1 MGWMDTVKKFF
12 SRDTT
17 GKVSELARGSSG
29 ESIMP
34 SMVPHAPDS
43 GMGGAY
49 QQLASML
56 SVDADL
62 MLRYADY
69 ENMDDYPEIS
79 AALDIYADDAT
90 ITDAVHGRVIWGTSK
105 DKVVRDIINDLLH
118 RRIRIEEDVWAAMR
132 TLPKYGNLFAE
143 VIMNQTGVLGLN
155 WLPPPTMRRIVD
167 LRGSVVGFVQ
177 DPSGMFSFNLSTRED
192 LEKLREKRDGSTAT
206 FFYPWEVVHW
216 RLRGKQMRAL
226 YGYSLL
232 DSARWI
238 WKRLI
243 MLEDASLVCKLTKAP
258 ARFAFYVDTGEMPPR
273 EARAMVDDVRRR
285 YKKKRIV
292 DPSTGKLDFRINPMA
307 QDEDFFIPTRAG
319 KDASRIE
326 VLAGPEY
333 DDTNVMSYFL
343 KKLYAA
349 IRIPPQY
356 LGGTEVTNRAAL
368 TQEDVQFARLELR
381 LQHEFV
387 GGLSQVVRVHLAA
400 LNIDPDSV
408 QWDLRMPTPSS
419 IFEMQQIE
427 VWNARVALAAGL
439 RDFFTVPWIIAN
451 IFHMSDEDAL
461 FANEAKKNE
470 DDANAMAQAQ
480 TQADIMQ
487 KFPELG
493 PMGAM
498 GAMGQEPEGGPGQEG
513 AYEDVRREIRRVLAE
528 TTGGTSEVL
537 RLLGR
542 IEPALSRVERRVRGG
557 RTGS

>member
-1 MGWMDTVKKFF
+1 M
-12 SRDTT
+12 
-17 GKVSELARGSSG
+17 
-29 ESIMP
+29 
-34 SMVPHAPDS
+34 
-43 GMGGAY
+43 
-49 QQLASML
+49 
-56 SVDADL
+56 
-62 MLRYADY
+62 
-69 ENMDDYPEIS
+69 
-79 AALDIYADDAT
+79 
-90 ITDAVHGRVIWGTSK
+90 
-105 DKVVRDIINDLLH
+105 
-118 RRIRIEEDVWAAMR
+118 
-132 TLPKYGNLFAE
+132 FA
-143 VIMNQTGVLGLN
+143 
-155 WLPPPTMRRIVD
+155 
-167 LRGSVVGFVQ
+167 
-177 DPSGMFSFNLSTRED
+177 FNIATRED
-192 LEKLREKRDGSTAT
+192 LEKLRGQRDGSTAT
-206 FFYPWEVVHW
+206 FFYPWEVAHW

-226 YGYSLL
+226 YGYSML

-238 WKRLI
+238 WKRLV

-285 YKKKRIV
+285 YKKKRVV
-292 DPSTGKLDFRINPMA
+292 DPATGKLDLRMNPMA
-307 QDEDFFIPTRAG
+307 QDEDFFIPSRAG

-387 GGLSQVVRVHLAA
+387 SGLSQVVRVHLAA

-439 RDFFTVPWIIAN
+439 RDFFTIPWIIAN

-461 FANEAKKNE
+461 FASEAKKNE

-498 GAMGQEPEGGPGQEG
+498 GAMGQEPEGGPGQAV
-513 AYEDVRREIRRVLAE
+513 AYEDVRRDIRRVISE
-528 TTGGTSEVL
+528 TSGGHGEVMR
-537 RLLGR
+537 RLDR
-542 IEPALSRVERRVRGG
+542 IEPALARVESRVRSVNARVGQLPADIKRGV